1 MKLPLGFK
9 PNVIMLD
16 EARTIAENCNSS
28 TLWDS
33 NARINPAENLG
44 RLKNIYSKATYRI
57 VADAD
62 TAYDNCVYTLL
73 RGLDGCRIT
82 KLKCKENKLK

>member
-9 PNVIMLD
+9 PNVIILD
-16 EARTIAENCNSS
+16 EACMIAENCNSS

-33 NARINPAENLG
+33 NAHINPVVNLSH
-44 RLKNIYSKATYRI
+44 LKNMYSKATYRI

-62 TAYDNCVYTLL
+62 TAYNNCVYTLL
-73 RGLDGCRIT
+73 HGLDGCQIT
-82 KLKCKENKLK
+82 KLKYKENKLK